1 MDFSKYKKLEKQ
13 LETNN
18 FELNFSTLD
27 KTLYYFSF
35 LGNIFLVLFSYF
47 FIKDVT
53 NTIPHLFPGQD
64 LFFSVFVILFMSGYE
79 LFKRFAFEQLI
90 SSIIRTKLL
99 TLNNIIGVIVCS
111 SLVAGSFYLSL
122 NGAHRL
128 IDTSA
133 VVETKLDSVANN
145 KIDSIAKYYDTEI
158 LYYRNQS
165 SRTRSDKKYRDSIV
179 NVLQVAKD
187 AKIKEA
193 EQKIGSKLQSQ
204 TSKIQE
210 NSTAFAVMVFFLEL
224 IILIG
229 VGFRGYYTINA
240 YNETK
245 DLFSR
250 PKYKQLEE
258 CLTLLSIVYVKGK
271 KKKNDVLTPI
281 TKLSSTV
288 STQKLNITQKALKDF
303 YNLMDELEITK
314 AETKRRR
321 VYNTDYETAKQ
332 LIQQA
337 FLD

>member
-47 FIKDVT
+47 FIKNVT

-64 LFFSVFVILFMSGYE
+64 LFFSIFVILFMSGYE

-99 TLNNIIGVIVCS
+99 TLNNIIGVVVCS
-111 SLVAGSFYLSL
+111 FLIAGSFYLSL

-128 IDTSA
+128 IDTSETITIVA
-133 VVETKLDSVANN
+133 DSTTAQKQQDLLKERDNKLQLIRQQPGRTRVDRRYKDSLETATTAYYDNKIQQIETKTQDKTSTQLEKNKQNDVAF
-145 KIDSIAKYYDTEI
+145 IFMT
-158 LYYRNQS
+158 
-165 SRTRSDKKYRDSIV
+165 
-179 NVLQVAKD
+179 
-187 AKIKEA
+187 
-193 EQKIGSKLQSQ
+193 
-204 TSKIQE
+204 
-210 NSTAFAVMVFFLEL
+210 FFLEL

-321 VYNTDYETAKQ
+321 IYNTDYETAKQ

>member
-13 LETNN
+13 LETNS
-18 FELNFSTLD
+18 FELNFGTLD

-47 FIKDVT
+47 FIKNVT

-64 LFFSVFVILFMSGYE
+64 LFFSIFVILFMSGYE
-79 LFKRFAFEQLI
+79 LFKRFAFEQLV

-99 TLNNIIGVIVCS
+99 TLNNIIGVVVCS
-111 SLVAGSFYLSL
+111 FLIAGSFYLSL

-128 IDTSA
+128 IDTSETITIVA
-133 VVETKLDSVANN
+133 DSTTAQKQQDLLKERDNKLQLIRQQPGRTRVDRRYKDSLETATTAYYDNKIQQIETKTQGKTSTQLEKNKQNDVAF
-145 KIDSIAKYYDTEI
+145 IFMT
-158 LYYRNQS
+158 
-165 SRTRSDKKYRDSIV
+165 
-179 NVLQVAKD
+179 
-187 AKIKEA
+187 
-193 EQKIGSKLQSQ
+193 
-204 TSKIQE
+204 
-210 NSTAFAVMVFFLEL
+210 FFLEL

-245 DLFSR
+245 DLFGT
-250 PKYKQLEE
+250 PKYRQLEE

-303 YNLMDELEITK
+303 YSLMDELEITK

-321 VYNTDYETAKQ
+321 IYNTDYETAKQ

>member
-99 TLNNIIGVIVCS
+99 TLNNIIGMVVCI

-165 SRTRSDKKYRDSIV
+165 NRTRSDKKYRDSIV
-179 NVLQVAKD
+179 SVLQVAKD

-258 CLTLLSIVYVKGK
+258 CLTLLGIVYVKGK

-321 VYNTDYETAKQ
+321 IYNTDYETAKQ
-332 LIQQA
+332 LIQQS

>member
-13 LETNN
+13 LETNS
-18 FELNFSTLD
+18 FELNFGTLD

-47 FIKDVT
+47 FIKNVT

-64 LFFSVFVILFMSGYE
+64 LFFSIFVILFMSGYE
-79 LFKRFAFEQLI
+79 LFKRFAFEQLV

-99 TLNNIIGVIVCS
+99 TLNNIIGVVVCS
-111 SLVAGSFYLSL
+111 FLIAGSFYLSL

-128 IDTSA
+128 IDTSETITIVA
-133 VVETKLDSVANN
+133 DSTTAQKQQDLLKERDNKLQLIRQQPGRTRVDRRYKDSLETATTAYYDNKIQQIETKTQDKTSTQLEKNKQNDVAF
-145 KIDSIAKYYDTEI
+145 IFMT
-158 LYYRNQS
+158 
-165 SRTRSDKKYRDSIV
+165 
-179 NVLQVAKD
+179 
-187 AKIKEA
+187 
-193 EQKIGSKLQSQ
+193 
-204 TSKIQE
+204 
-210 NSTAFAVMVFFLEL
+210 FFLEL

-321 VYNTDYETAKQ
+321 IYNTDYETAKQ